1 MLAFA
6 DGGFVSPDAAYV
18 PATRNYSMM
27 SKASNQIASSS
38 SSRST
43 TMGDT
48 HNHYIDARG
57 SNDPAQ
63 VTAQIDRYMRTAGP
77 QIAAMA
83 VGAVKDQQ
91 LRRAPSAR

>member
-1 MLAFA
+1 L
-6 DGGFVSPDAAYV
+6 S
-18 PATRNYSMM
+18 TLS
-27 SKASNQIASSS
+27 SASSRISTSNSSS
-38 SSRST
+38 SSKSL
-43 TMGDT
+43 GDT

-63 VTAQIDRYMRTAGP
+63 VTAHLDRYMRTAGP

-83 VGAVKDQQ
+83 VHAVKDQQ